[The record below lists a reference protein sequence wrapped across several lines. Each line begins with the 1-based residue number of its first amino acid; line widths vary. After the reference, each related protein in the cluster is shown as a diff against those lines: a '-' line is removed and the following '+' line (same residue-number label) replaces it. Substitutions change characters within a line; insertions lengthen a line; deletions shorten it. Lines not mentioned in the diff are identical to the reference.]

1 MDGMMNL
8 NILVMI
14 INYNQYKEKNKL
26 IKYKNLYKNQKIKTG
41 GKLLEIN
48 SMPGILC

>member
-1 MDGMMNL
+1 MHGMMNL

-14 INYNQYKEKNKL
+14 INYNQFKKKNKL
-26 IKYKNLYKNQKIKTG
+26 IKYKNLYKNQKIKIG

-48 SMPGILC
+48 SMLEILC